1 MPATPT
7 PVQPAGNLVKN
18 GAFSTPK
25 GAFPADWQ
33 ERPSGSWDSSVGRAS
48 PGSLRVSGSANTYSF
63 QNVTLRPGARYALSY
78 WVKTQG
84 VVGRGVSMRY
94 PQTMPTTQI
103 LTALPYT
110 TGTQNW
116 SLVSTT
122 FTVPAAYVGGR
133 LDILWELSS
142 GTAWVDDV
150 TLTEVP

>member
-1 MPATPT
+1 
-7 PVQPAGNLVKN
+7 
-18 GAFSTPK
+18 
-25 GAFPADWQ
+25 
-33 ERPSGSWDSSVGRAS
+33 
-48 PGSLRVSGSANTYSF
+48 
-63 QNVTLRPGARYALSY
+63 
-78 WVKTQG
+78 
-84 VVGRGVSMRY
+84 MRY